1 MTLGNNPDVFQNPRV
16 EAYINYN
23 YDRGGKEMII
33 AGFGSVL
40 GIIRTDGNP
49 LAFRWIG
56 VYSTATDCTGEL
68 TWAGTPVS
76 MLITARPTT
85 TS

>member
-1 MTLGNNPDVFQNPRV
+1 VTLGNNTDVTQNPRV
-16 EAYINYN
+16 DAYKTY
-23 YDRGGKEMII
+23 YDLGGKEMII

-40 GIIRTDGNP
+40 GIVRTDGP

-68 TWAGTPVS
+68 TWVGDPVG
-76 MLITARPTT
+76 MLITATT
-85 TS
+85 TTNS